1 MGGMTYEIPVSV
13 VRGGTSR
20 GVFLRV
26 RDLPRDPGA
35 RDALCLGL
43 IGGPDPLAVDG
54 LGGGASSNSK
64 VMGVGLP
71 EDLAGLPWEGSCPSG
86 VDLVTVFA
94 QPDVASAAVDWNG
107 NCGNLSAAVSAYA
120 LDAGLLEREGERA
133 SARVW
138 NANTGAVFLLEHP
151 LEDGRLPRAGEYRMS
166 GAGGPGPRIDLRFL
180 EPGGEKTGS
189 MFPRGRTTELGE
201 GVRASL
207 VDVSNPLVIL
217 DAAEAGVDLALSP
230 AELNADAALLARLEA
245 LRREAGERMGVPG
258 SAAVPRVACVAPG
271 TEGAELDV
279 RVTSMGVFHHAVP
292 VTVALALG
300 SAAALG
306 GTVLDAVLPAAPA
319 GETTIRHPKGTVTVT
334 AEPRDE
340 GSLATAG
347 LARTARIIL
356 TGTAFVP
363 GAGEGA

>member
-1 MGGMTYEIPVSV
+1 MTCEIPVSV

-26 RDLPRDPGA
+26 RDLPRDPRA
-35 RDALCLGL
+35 RDALCVGL
-43 IGGPDPLAVDG
+43 IGGPNPLAVDG

-64 VMGVGLP
+64 VMAVGLP
-71 EDLAGLPWEGSCPSG
+71 EDLGGLPWEGSCPAG

-94 QPDVASAAVDWNG
+94 QPAVGSAAVDWNG
-107 NCGNLSAAVSAYA
+107 NCGNLSAAASAYA

-151 LEDGRLPRAGEYRMS
+151 LEGGRLPRTGEYLMS

-189 MFPRGRTTELGE
+189 VFPQGRTTELGD

-217 DAAEAGVDLALSP
+217 DAAAEAGVDPALSP

-271 TEGAELDV
+271 TEGAAVDV

-306 GTVLDAVLPAAPA
+306 GTVLDAVLPAEPP

-334 AEPRDE
+334 AETRED
-340 GSLATAG
+340 GSLVTAG
-347 LARTARIIL
+347 LARTARIVL

-363 GAGEGA
+363 GAGEDA